1 MDVLERDMKL
11 IAAYHKGPEVAMISH
26 LDIQRTLQRAF
37 RRAGLPLLYS
47 NGFNPHPQFSFA
59 TAAAT
64 GMASCCEWF
73 EVQLSEPVDPAR
85 FMERANAA
93 LPRGMSIS
101 GAFAAPEQFGS
112 LSAKLRAAAYRVRIL
127 FEEPVSKEKL
137 DETLADMLSGEI
149 IIQKRT
155 KGGIRPVDMRPYIL
169 RVSVEQ
175 VEGEET
181 VLLVL
186 GKLQADGGL
195 RVDALIDA
203 LLARLTATG
212 SYEILRTNMYFA
224 EDGLLPHLPA
234 E

>member
-1 MDVLERDMKL
+1 MKL
-11 IAAYHKGPEVAMISH
+11 IAAYQKGNEIAMISH

-37 RRAGLPLLYS
+37 RRAGIPLLYS

-64 GMASCCEWF
+64 GMSSDCEWF
-73 EVQLSEPVDPAR
+73 EVQLSEDMAPEEFVR
-85 FMERANAA
+85 RANEVM
-93 LPRGMSIS
+93 PQGMRVS
-101 GAFAAPEQFGS
+101 GAFAAPENYGS
-112 LSAKLRAAAYRVRIL
+112 LSAKLRAAEYRVEL
-127 FEEPVSKEKL
+127 QFVEPVSKEKL
-137 DETLADMLSGEI
+137 AETLEAMLTGEI

-169 RVSVEQ
+169 RVSVGQ
-175 VEGEET
+175 VEGDQAA
-181 VLLVL
+181 LLVL

-195 RVDALIDA
+195 RVDAFIDA
-203 LLARLTATG
+203 LLERLDAHAA
-212 SYEILRTNMYFA
+212 YEIHRTNMYFA

>member
-1 MDVLERDMKL
+1 MKL
-11 IAAYHKGPEVAMISH
+11 IAAYHKGQEIAMISH

-37 RRAGLPLLYS
+37 RRAGIPLLYS

-64 GMASCCEWF
+64 GMSSSCEWF
-73 EVQLSEPVDPAR
+73 EVQLSEEMSPEEFVR
-85 FMERANAA
+85 RANEVM
-93 LPRGMSIS
+93 PQGMRVSN
-101 GAFAAPEQFGS
+101 AFTAPENYGS
-112 LSAKLRAAAYRVRIL
+112 LSAKLRAAQYRVDL
-127 FEEPVSKEKL
+127 QFETPA
-137 DETLADMLSGEI
+137 DHETLAQTLEAMLTGEI

-169 RVSVEQ
+169 RVSVGQ
-175 VEGEET
+175 VEGEHAA
-181 VLLVL
+181 LLVL

-195 RVDALIDA
+195 RVDAFIDA
-203 LLARLTATG
+203 LLERLDAHG
-212 SYEILRTNMYFA
+212 AYEIQRTNMYFA

>member
-1 MDVLERDMKL
+1 MKL
-11 IAAYHKGPEVAMISH
+11 IAAYQKGKEIAMISH
-26 LDIQRTLQRAF
+26 LDIQRTLQRTF
-37 RRAGLPLLYS
+37 RRANLPLLYS

-64 GMASCCEWF
+64 GMSSSCEWF
-73 EVQLSEPVDPAR
+73 EVQLSEEIDPAE
-85 FMERANAA
+85 FMRRANAVM
-93 LPRGMSIS
+93 PRGMQIS
-101 GAFAAPEQFGS
+101 GAFAAPESFGS
-112 LSAKLRAAAYRVRIL
+112 LSAKLRAAEYRINIQ
-127 FEEPVSKEKL
+127 FEEPVLKEKL
-137 DETLADMLSGEI
+137 ADQLEAMLSGEI

-175 VEGEET
+175 VEGEQAA
-181 VLLVL
+181 LLVL

-195 RVDALIDA
+195 RVDAFIDA
-203 LLARLTATG
+203 LLERLDAHG
-212 SYEILRTNMYFA
+212 SYEISRTNMFFA

>member
-1 MDVLERDMKL
+1 MKL
-11 IAAYHKGPEVAMISH
+11 IAAYQKGRELSLISH

-64 GMASCCEWF
+64 GMSSEYEWF
-73 EVQLSEPVDPAR
+73 EVQLSEPVLPEEFLR
-85 FMERANAA
+85 RANAA
-93 LPRGMSIS
+93 MPAGLSVS
-101 GAFAAPEQFGS
+101 DAFEPPEGFGS
-112 LSAKLRAAAYRVRIL
+112 LSAKLRAAEYLVSL
-127 FEEPVSKEKL
+127 SFFEPVSEEKL
-137 DETLADMLSGEI
+137 NRTLEAMLSGEI
-149 IIQKRT
+149 VIQKRT

-175 VEGEET
+175 VEGET
-181 VLLVL
+181 VALRVL

-195 RVDALIDA
+195 RVDAFIDA
-203 LLARLTATG
+203 LLERLDAHA
-212 SYEILRTNMYFA
+212 SYALHRTRMYFA
-224 EDGLLPHLPA
+224 EDGLLPRLPA

>member
-1 MDVLERDMKL
+1 MKL
-11 IAAYHKGPEVAMISH
+11 IAAYHKGSEVALISH

-64 GMASCCEWF
+64 GMSSDCEWF
-73 EVQLSEPVDPAR
+73 EVQLSKDVLPED
-85 FMERANAA
+85 FIKRANDAM
-93 LPRGMSIS
+93 PEGIWIS
-101 GAFAAPEQFGS
+101 DAFLAPEGFGS
-112 LSAKLRAAAYRVRIL
+112 LSAKLRAAEYDVLLVFSEAVS
-127 FEEPVSKEKL
+127 EEKIR
-137 DETLADMLSGEI
+137 LALEEMLSGEI
-149 IIQKRT
+149 MVQKRT
-155 KGGIRPVDMRPYIL
+155 KSGVRPVDLRPYIL

-175 VEGEET
+175 VEGDKAA
-181 VLLVL
+181 LRVL

-203 LLARLTATG
+203 LLERLDAHA
-212 SYEILRTNMYFA
+212 SYALHRTRMYFTG
-224 EDGLLPHLPA
+224 DGLLPRLPA

>member
-1 MDVLERDMKL
+1 MKL
-11 IAAYHKGPEVAMISH
+11 IAAYQKGNEIAMISH

-37 RRAGLPLLYS
+37 RRAGIPLLYS

-64 GMASCCEWF
+64 GMSSDCEWF
-73 EVQLSEPVDPAR
+73 EVQLSEEMAPEEFVR
-85 FMERANAA
+85 RANGVM
-93 LPRGMSIS
+93 PQGMRVS
-101 GAFAAPEQFGS
+101 GAFAAPENYGS
-112 LSAKLRAAAYRVRIL
+112 LSAKLRAAEYRVEL
-127 FEEPVSKEKL
+127 QFLEPVSKEKL
-137 DETLADMLSGEI
+137 AETLEAMLTGEI

-175 VEGEET
+175 VEGDT
-181 VLLVL
+181 AVLRVL

-195 RVDALIDA
+195 RVDAFVDA
-203 LLARLTATG
+203 LLERLDAHA
-212 SYEILRTNMYFA
+212 SYSLHRAGMYFA
-224 EDGLLPHLPA
+224 EDGLLPRLPA

>member
-1 MDVLERDMKL
+1 MKL
-11 IAAYHKGPEVAMISH
+11 IAAYHKGNEIAMTSH

-37 RRAGLPLLYS
+37 RRANLPLLYS

-64 GMASCCEWF
+64 GMGSDCEWF
-73 EVQLSEPVDPAR
+73 EVQLSEEIDPKEFSR
-85 FMERANAA
+85 RANEVM
-93 LPRGMSIS
+93 PQGMRIS
-101 GAFAAPEQFGS
+101 DAFTAPESFGS
-112 LSAKLRAAAYRVRIL
+112 LSAKLRAAEYRVSFQ
-127 FEEPVSKEKL
+127 FEEPVSAEKL
-137 DETLADMLSGEI
+137 AKTLDDMLTGEI

-169 RVSVEQ
+169 RVSVGQ
-175 VEGEET
+175 VEGEQAA
-181 VLLVL
+181 LLVL

-195 RVDALIDA
+195 RVDAFIDA
-203 LLARLTATG
+203 LLERLDAHG
-212 SYEILRTNMYFA
+212 AYEIHRTNMYFA

>member
-1 MDVLERDMKL
+1 MKL
-11 IAAYHKGPEVAMISH
+11 IAAYHKGQEIAMISH

-37 RRAGLPLLYS
+37 RRAGIPLLYS

-64 GMASCCEWF
+64 GMSSDCEWF
-73 EVQLSEPVDPAR
+73 KVQLSEEMAPEEFVH
-85 FMERANAA
+85 RANAA
-93 LPRGMSIS
+93 MPQGMSVS
-101 GAFAAPEQFGS
+101 GAFAVPENYGS
-112 LSAKLRAAAYRVRIL
+112 LSAKLRAAEYCVKFQ

-137 DETLADMLSGEI
+137 AETLEAMLAGEI

-169 RVSVEQ
+169 RVSVGQ
-175 VEGEET
+175 VEGDQA

-195 RVDALIDA
+195 RVDAVIDA
-203 LLARLTATG
+203 LLERLDAHAA
-212 SYEILRTNMYFA
+212 YEIQRTNMFFA